1 MIPARCAALWST
13 IPAHEKRLTLSTV
26 VTLLRVVL
34 TPAIVIA
41 RIYNFWTVAFSLF
54 TIAAL
59 TDFIDGWLARI
70 RGEQTLFGAI
80 LDPLADKILIVS
92 CFAVFA
98 LHDTTALAVPVWF
111 VITMLAK
118 ELMLCIGA
126 ICVYLHTG
134 HIEIQPTILGKATTA
149 MQLLV
154 IAWLFAC
161 HFFVWMPLKTHTLII
176 ALLFCLVG
184 ITLVQ
189 YGRIGLRLWH
199 QG

>member
-1 MIPARCAALWST
+1 MKGRCATLWSAIPAY
-13 IPAHEKRLTLSTV
+13 EKRITIATLITC
-26 VTLLRVVL
+26 LRIVL

-41 RIYNFWTVAFSLF
+41 RIYDFWMLSFGLF
-54 TIAAL
+54 AVAAL
-59 TDFIDGWLARI
+59 TDFMDGWLARV
-70 RGEQTLFGAI
+70 RGEQTLLGAI

-98 LHDTTALAVPVWF
+98 LHDDTALAVPVWF

-126 ICVYLHTG
+126 ICVYLHMG
-134 HIEIQPTILGKATTA
+134 YVEIRPTLLGKTTTA
-149 MQLLV
+149 IQLLV

-161 HFFVWMPLKTHTLII
+161 HFFVWMPIRTHIFVMT
-176 ALLFCLVG
+176 LLFCLIG

-189 YGRIGLRLWH
+189 YGRIGIRLLYE
-199 QG
+199 G